1 MAIATM
7 TTPLPISL
15 FPFLLLIPAI
25 CFTICHANI
34 NLLCIQSEREAL
46 LKFKN
51 HLIDPSNRLSSWVE
65 GGDCCEWIGVFCQN
79 STGHVHQLHLAAP
92 PLPAPDI
99 YAPPAEWEPYKRSK
113 LRGRINPSLLEL
125 KHLSSLDL
133 SNNNFSSIQIPKFFG
148 LLESLTYLNLS
159 RARFQGA
166 IPHNLGNLSKLQYLD
181 LRGNDFKSKSLQWV
195 SGLSSLQY
203 LDLSSADL
211 SEAKSLQWV
220 SGLSSLQY
228 LDLSS
233 ADLYKANDWVQVALK
248 LPSLLELHL
257 TDCGLEDD
265 PSSISVNSSKSP
277 LVLDLSWNSLSSV
290 PKWILS
296 LHGLVSIDL
305 GFNSLKGPIPYYFG
319 NFSFLEV
326 LDLSGNYL
334 NSSVPNS
341 LYSLKHLR
349 YLDLSINEIEQDIS
363 EILQSL
369 SSCCLGSLESLN
381 MKDNQL
387 SGHLTDQL
395 GQFKNLAYLSLAQ
408 NKISGPIPLSI
419 GELSSLKLFDV
430 SENQLSGT
438 FPPSLGQLSNLET
451 LSFGAKVGSRSL
463 DAKPRTKASKPS
475 TRSSLMETTSVDC
488 FQAIHAAYKVDV
500 QGLYGDVFRRNSLT
514 CRILCKLPLPEL
526 AVVIPPPTLS
536 FLELLIAVPITSL
549 VRSLH
554 YFSSSGLFHFFR
566 TLLKNNSC
574 PADASSVRLAS
585 CISTRGVLR
594 FLTVSIR
601 VSLEDPTECSGIRF
615 LLRYT
620 SFLLDIVLLLARYPS
635 LKLHPFQSLPI
646 FPGKLLTCVGWSSDQ
661 ALPVRNLVWG
671 NLVLPHRLSFL
682 ALLRPDPLRS
692 PLHFDSL
699 VEALERAGPSA
710 RRPRPSN
717 RQLQFEVCFTHL
729 CSWCLLVFAS
739 GSGFNCGVLSPYPLP
754 RPDLRR
760 RDPPS
765 RVGVLRFCL
774 RTGSWLCPDRESSTP
789 LPVFLHF
796 RMNICRGAVVVV
808 VASSVESLG
817 SRLMLLTLSFWL
829 FTSFRVYLLLCID
842 GYLFLT
848 VTARL
853 FQKGLPAIGL
863 TQAFPM
869 FVSLCPHLILLYKR
883 GPAFLSGVNP
893 KSIASVVLMFTCL
906 DSLLAMA
913 NFLSKHTNFVRGSR
927 TFGVPSRLM
936 KASFHL
942 SSFRGARSLFE
953 LVCHSSSRERMEVLF
968 IDKNLLTG
976 EIPDCWN
983 QLESLTFLNLGN
995 NNLTG
1000 KIPPSLGRTGLD
1012 WLNLRNNSM
1021 FGELPSTL
1029 QNLTNLRILDLSE
1042 NHFSGN
1048 IPTWIGDKLSTLM
1061 ILSLRSNNFD
1071 GQIPHKICDLQYLQN
1086 LDLSR
1091 NNILGAI
1098 PKCFSNLSAMANRS
1112 YDNNYSY
1119 DWGGTTTLIYL
1130 SALLVLKGRED
1141 EYSSILGLVTNMDLS
1156 ANSLTGEIPKEI
1168 GILVELRS
1176 LNLSGNLLTGNIP
1189 DKIGNMELMESLDLS
1204 MNQLNGEIPPS
1215 FSNLNFLNHFNVSYN
1230 NLTGQIPTST
1240 QLQSFENFSYMGNY
1254 LCGPPLTKNC
1264 STKGLP
1270 TDVANNGSSS
1280 EGSKVNWLY
1289 VSIVLGFIMG
1299 FWGVVAPL
1307 FFIRSWR
1314 HAYYR
1319 KLDHVG
1325 RKLYVY
1331 WATIADKCRKLV
1343 GEEKVALSQ
1352 TGQFALWDCFDMGA
1366 DSIACAAKE
1375 VVKLLDVSD
1384 HESVT
1389 ELDWWLYPF
1398 DGPLSTP
1405 KIIHRNLVSWT
1416 PSPVSKLKSDVNGSA
1431 WGKPCPAGC
1440 GGILR
1445 DYDGHLR
1452 GIFFGLLGHLDSN
1465 IAECA
1470 TTLRA
1475 LWWVVL
1481 GDIGRIFF
1489 YRIIIRGCYRSAAS
1503 FSIGRNWQHGVDE
1516 IPLSFSNLNF
1526 LNHFNMSCN
1535 NLTRQIP
1542 TSTQLQSFEKSLTW
1556 AIISADLLSLK
1567 TVAQKVFQRMFQ
1579 IMEEAMKEV
1588 K

>member
-79 STGHVHQLHLAAP
+79 STGHVHQLHLPAP
-92 PLPAPDI
+92 PLSAPDI

-113 LRGRINPSLLEL
+113 LRGRISPSLLEL
-125 KHLSSLDL
+125 KYLSSLDL

-181 LRGNDFKSKSLQWV
+181 LRGNDLKSKSLQWV

-211 SEAKSLQWV
+211 SEAKTLQWV

-265 PSSISVNSSKSP
+265 PSSISVNSSKSL

-296 LHGLVSIDL
+296 LHGLVSINL

-451 LSFGAKVGSRSL
+451 LRFGYNLLEGVILETHFSNLTRL
-463 DAKPRTKASKPS
+463 TTLKASQNMLRFES
-475 TRSSLMETTSVDC
+475 NSSWIPPFQCRTIELGQWHLGPKFPHWLKFQKNLSILDISQAGISDSVPTWFLNLSPQFKYVNLSYNQLAGGISYLSVRDSVD
-488 FQAIHAAYKVDV
+488 
-500 QGLYGDVFRRNSLT
+500 
-514 CRILCKLPLPEL
+514 
-526 AVVIPPPTLS
+526 LS
-536 FLELLIAVPITSL
+536 
-549 VRSLH
+549 
-554 YFSSSGLFHFFR
+554 
-566 TLLKNNSC
+566 
-574 PADASSVRLAS
+574 
-585 CISTRGVLR
+585 
-594 FLTVSIR
+594 
-601 VSLEDPTECSGIRF
+601 
-615 LLRYT
+615 
-620 SFLLDIVLLLARYPS
+620 
-635 LKLHPFQSLPI
+635 
-646 FPGKLLTCVGWSSDQ
+646 
-661 ALPVRNLVWG
+661 
-671 NLVLPHRLSFL
+671 
-682 ALLRPDPLRS
+682 
-692 PLHFDSL
+692 
-699 VEALERAGPSA
+699 
-710 RRPRPSN
+710 SN
-717 RQLQFEVCFTHL
+717 RFT
-729 CSWCLLVFAS
+729 
-739 GSGFNCGVLSPYPLP
+739 GPLP
-754 RPDLRR
+754 R
-760 RDPPS
+760 
-765 RVGVLRFCL
+765 
-774 RTGSWLCPDRESSTP
+774 
-789 LPVFLHF
+789 VFP
-796 RMNICRGAVVVV
+796 
-808 VASSVESLG
+808 
-817 SRLMLLTLSFWL
+817 TLQF
-829 FTSFRVYLLLCID
+829 
-842 GYLFLT
+842 
-848 VTARL
+848 
-853 FQKGLPAIGL
+853 
-863 TQAFPM
+863 
-869 FVSLCPHLILLYKR
+869 LILSNNL
-883 GPAFLSGVNP
+883 FSG
-893 KSIASVVLMFTCL
+893 
-906 DSLLAMA
+906 
-913 NFLSKHTNFVRGSR
+913 
-927 TFGVPSRLM
+927 
-936 KASFHL
+936 
-942 SSFRGARSLFE
+942 SLFE

-1307 FFIRSWR
+1307 FFIKSWR

-1331 WATIADKCRKLV
+1331 WATI
-1343 GEEKVALSQ
+1343 G
-1352 TGQFALWDCFDMGA
+1352 M
-1366 DSIACAAKE
+1366 
-1375 VVKLLDVSD
+1375 
-1384 HESVT
+1384 
-1389 ELDWWLYPF
+1389 
-1398 DGPLSTP
+1398 
-1405 KIIHRNLVSWT
+1405 
-1416 PSPVSKLKSDVNGSA
+1416 
-1431 WGKPCPAGC
+1431 
-1440 GGILR
+1440 
-1445 DYDGHLR
+1445 
-1452 GIFFGLLGHLDSN
+1452 
-1465 IAECA
+1465 
-1470 TTLRA
+1470 
-1475 LWWVVL
+1475 
-1481 GDIGRIFF
+1481 
-1489 YRIIIRGCYRSAAS
+1489 
-1503 FSIGRNWQHGVDE
+1503 
-1516 IPLSFSNLNF
+1516 
-1526 LNHFNMSCN
+1526 
-1535 NLTRQIP
+1535 
-1542 TSTQLQSFEKSLTW
+1542 
-1556 AIISADLLSLK
+1556 
-1567 TVAQKVFQRMFQ
+1567 
-1579 IMEEAMKEV
+1579 
-1588 K
+1588 